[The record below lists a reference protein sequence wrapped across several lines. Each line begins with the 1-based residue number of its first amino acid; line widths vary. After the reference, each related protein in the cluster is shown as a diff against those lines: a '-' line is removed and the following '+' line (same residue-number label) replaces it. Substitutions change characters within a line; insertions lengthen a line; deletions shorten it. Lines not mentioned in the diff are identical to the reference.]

1 MRRLLLRMNQGP
13 KIAKAPGGDPLF
25 NLMGLEKVESAGLEL
40 TRDRGLSKLEGIC
53 RHQLTMMTKK
63 MKSVAQGT
71 WEVIF
76 NNLQTAVQ

>member
-1 MRRLLLRMNQGP
+1 MNQGP
-13 KIAKAPGGDPLF
+13 KIAKAPGGEALF
-25 NLMGLEKVESAGLEL
+25 NLMGLEKVESAGPEL

-53 RHQLTMMTKK
+53 KPQLTMMTKK

-71 WEVIF
+71 WAVIF